1 MRTKCGHPQ
10 IKEDEDSQEQ
20 AAGNSPETRKAM
32 PGPEENA
39 GQATERAGAQ

>member
-1 MRTKCGHPQ
+1 MRTPPDQGRRGFTGA
-10 IKEDEDSQEQ
+10 